1 MDIRYHDSKMP
12 VMRILEMAFVVRRA
26 VSRAALPLMLIAGFA
41 AQAQTVVVENADG
54 SISITVD
61 GGETTLPATLADSI
75 LAALRENAGDPQG
88 LREAVRTIVAGNAG
102 GADGAALASVIAAF
116 AAFRS
121 NGDSEVVAAIVGGV
135 AAGNPV
141 VTAPELLSR
150 LPEGTAGGTPLQA
163 EAPATADPPPSQPG
177 ALSTAE
183 NPQQVAS
190 PAI

>member
-1 MDIRYHDSKMP
+1 MIRK
-12 VMRILEMAFVVRRA
+12 VL
-26 VSRAALPLMLIAGFA
+26 SRAALPLLLIAGFA
-41 AQAQTVVVENADG
+41 AEAQTLVVENADG
-54 SISITVD
+54 SVSVTID
-61 GGETTLPATLADSI
+61 GEETTIASTLAGGI
-75 LAALRENAGDPQG
+75 LDALRENAGDPQG

-102 GADGAALASVIAAF
+102 GADGAALASAIAAF

-163 EAPATADPPPSQPG
+163 EAPTAADPPPSQPG